1 MEKEKKKGKLKWVII
16 AIVAV
21 VVLFAIGSSDD
32 EDSNGG
38 NSVAKKTGQVETE
51 QTSSDAKEDS
61 KTDEKQ
67 EDKDSESEDKS
78 EFKVGDI
85 VETSDLKISFLSA
98 KKYKSDNQFMQPEK
112 GNIYYR
118 MQFEFENIGD
128 SIENITS
135 IIDWECY
142 ADGYSVEQHYFDEDK
157 LEGNLSPGKK
167 AKGSVYFEIP
177 KETKKIELEY
187 KTELWSNKRIV
198 FVVKL

>member
-51 QTSSDAKEDS
+51 QTSSDAKEDN
-61 KTDEKQ
+61 K
-67 EDKDSESEDKS
+67 SESEEKS